1 MDNAFMNNQPIGNN
15 QQMMQMQPPM
25 NQQPQMN
32 PMQLAMMQQFAANA
46 ASMQNGGNPTNSNS
60 LVNKLFA
67 GSSIISGPT
76 EGTSIASLKKG
87 GSNRSTALQNHHNNQ
102 NTMQVA
108 GKGNYPPQR
117 HPQENPRG
125 YSDQT
130 KSGEQHE
137 AVSNDTD
144 VERDGIRYLVK
155 DINRG
160 LGDYVPSDVQN
171 TDTDETVDNEDEP
184 ISKKSDFTL
193 FGLVKE
199 PLVIILLYLII
210 SQNFVRNSLGA
221 YIPYVLPR
229 NDGSLSFIGHLICG
243 MIIASLFML
252 SKKVLV

>member
-15 QQMMQMQPPM
+15 QQMMQMQQPQM
-25 NQQPQMN
+25 NQIQQPQMN
-32 PMQLAMMQQFAANA
+32 PMQIAMMQQYAAN
-46 ASMQNGGNPTNSNS
+46 MQNGGNTANSNS

-87 GSNRSTALQNHHNNQ
+87 GTNRSAPSHHQNA
-102 NTMQVA
+102 MQVM

-117 HPQENPRG
+117 YPQQNPQG
-125 YSDQT
+125 YSNQGN
-130 KSGEQHE
+130 SGEQHE
-137 AVSNDTD
+137 AVSSDTD

-160 LGDYVPSDVQN
+160 LGDYVPSDIQN
-171 TDTDETVDNEDEP
+171 TDTDETIDNDDEP
-184 ISKKSDFTL
+184 INKKSDFTL

-199 PLVIILLYLII
+199 PLIIILLYLLI
-210 SQNFVRNSLGA
+210 SQNFVRNSLGV

-229 NDGSLSFIGHLICG
+229 QDGSLSFIGHLICG
-243 MIIASLFML
+243 IIMASLFIL